1 MINEER
7 IGEQGGKGGHK
18 KWVGVGKEV
27 GREAGRERGKRK
39 KRKRKK
45 KSKNEEL
52 QSRGSKDHRREELK
66 A

>member
-27 GREAGRERGKRK
+27 GREGGREGAGKEK
-39 KRKRKK
+39 EKK
-45 KSKNEEL
+45 KEK
-52 QSRGSKDHRREELK
+52 KK
-66 A
+66 

>member
-1 MINEER
+1 MINKER

-27 GREAGRERGKRK
+27 GREGGRERGKRK

-45 KSKNEEL
+45 KRKEKMRNYKVGG
-52 QSRGSKDHRREELK
+52 RGIIAGRS
-66 A
+66 

>member
-1 MINEER
+1 MINKER

-27 GREAGRERGKRK
+27 GREGGRERGKRK

-45 KSKNEEL
+45 KRKPSPHCVK
-52 QSRGSKDHRREELK
+52 
-66 A
+66 